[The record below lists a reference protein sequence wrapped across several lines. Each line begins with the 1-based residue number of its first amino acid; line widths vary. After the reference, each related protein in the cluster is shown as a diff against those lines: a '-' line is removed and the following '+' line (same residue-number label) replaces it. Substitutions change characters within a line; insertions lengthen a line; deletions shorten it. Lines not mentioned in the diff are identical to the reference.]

1 MNENLSYSRIL
12 SLIGNKEKYKKGPI
26 LLSSLSTESRERP
39 RRPVSASPIFS
50 LPAQFPYLASFSPM
64 YTPTRVQVFVR
75 LLTKGGFALK
85 LGAFGREF
93 YLAVMYVNKT
103 KGDV

>member
-1 MNENLSYSRIL
+1 MNDNFSYSRIL

-26 LLSSLSTESRERP
+26 LLSSLSTESRE
-39 RRPVSASPIFS
+39 RPVSASPIFS